1 MAKISVCIDV
11 PEMEKAIQFYTKAL
25 GCELVQK
32 KEQYTELLADGLT
45 IYLAENAAGT
55 NPLIIGE
62 AARSYKRHWTPIH
75 LDVHVSD
82 LEKCV
87 SIVVELGGIKEGEK
101 CGDWGAVAFCAD
113 PFGNGFCL
121 MQYNS

>member
-1 MAKISVCIDV
+1 MTKISVCIDV
-11 PEMEKAIQFYTKAL
+11 SEMEKAIQFYTKAL
-25 GCELVQK
+25 DCKLVEK

-55 NPLIIGE
+55 NPLMNGKVT
-62 AARSYKRHWTPIH
+62 RNYDRHWTPVH

-82 LEKCV
+82 LEKHV
-87 SIVVELGGIKEGEK
+87 SMVEQLGGIKEGEQS
-101 CGDWGAVAFCAD
+101 GDWGSIAFCAD

>member
-11 PEMEKAIQFYTKAL
+11 SEMKKAIQFYTKAL
-25 GCELVQK
+25 GCELVEK
-32 KEQYTELLADGLT
+32 KEQYTELVADGLT

-55 NPLIIGE
+55 NPLINGK
-62 AARSYKRHWTPIH
+62 AARNYERHWTPIH

-82 LEKCV
+82 IDKSV
-87 SIVVELGGIKEGEK
+87 SMVAELGGIKEGEK
-101 CGDWGAVAFCAD
+101 SGDWGSVAFCAD